1 MTRAGRGFSYDA
13 PDGAAGVSDED
24 RARIDALVIPPAW
37 RKAWICPRR
46 NGHIQAVGLD
56 AAGRRQY
63 IYHEQWRQERDE
75 EKFDRV
81 LTMASRLPE
90 LRERV
95 DADLCRRGRGRER
108 VEAVALRLLDRG
120 VLRIGSEEYAET
132 NGSRGVATLLR
143 NHVAVKGGEIRLDFP
158 AKSGV
163 QRTLTIE
170 DGPLATAIRS
180 LLRTGAPSDRLL
192 VYRKG
197 DRWTE
202 VHADDINARFKE
214 VAGEK
219 YTAKDLLGNTPQ
231 IARTSYVDPRVITAY
246 QSGRT
251 IGGALARAR
260 KTRTEDAERALVERA
275 VIRLLAR

>member
-1 MTRAGRGFSYDA
+1 
-13 PDGAAGVSDED
+13 
-24 RARIDALVIPPAW
+24 
-37 RKAWICPRR
+37 
-46 NGHIQAVGLD
+46 
-56 AAGRRQY
+56 
-63 IYHEQWRQERDE
+63 
-75 EKFDRV
+75 
-81 LTMASRLPE
+81 MASRLPE

-143 NHVAVKGGEIRLDFP
+143 NHVAVKCGEIRLDFP

-197 DRWTE
+197 DRWAE

-214 VAGEK
+214 VAGEE
-219 YTAKDLLGNTPQ
+219 YTAKDLRTWHATVIAAVTFADLGPAGSKRARASAEAEVMREVAEVLGNTPQ

-260 KTRTEDAERALVERA
+260 KTRTEDAERAVVERA